1 VNTTPPDPAQ
11 HRHEWDEIINPDSAV
26 RQFVCFACE
35 GVTTGCIECERPL
48 TTALA
53 ICDRCLIRARKIIT
67 DIVEAIDTV
76 PFHHAEIMGL
86 RAVRYDR
93 VLVSSSGNTD
103 LLPFGLD
110 QVYDDVD
117 PTRQTNLGISVARDP
132 QTAVDT
138 LQAWAEAWADTRG
151 DPYPSWQSYLPSHT
165 LWAAQNVADSQWATY
180 LDEAR
185 QVRSTVRRLLG
196 INPEKQASSCV
207 HCGGTVVQDW
217 TKTGL
222 GDELRCTQCSMT
234 WGGRASLDDAVL
246 HTARAL
252 PDTHPETLVTLAE
265 AKAAYRG
272 RIRPNLLGLWIHR
285 DAKDQETYA
294 AAVARAVED
303 GNDPAMV
310 EHPMPRLAVRG
321 HNAHGAAL
329 YRLGDVDA
337 RTSASTLAVSA

>member
-1 VNTTPPDPAQ
+1 MNSTPSDPAQ
-11 HRHEWDEIINPDSAV
+11 HHHEWIV
-26 RQFVCFACE
+26 E
-35 GVTTGCIECERPL
+35 GTLCAPTTFMCTQCTVTTTGCVECDRPL
-48 TTALA
+48 LTDLA
-53 ICDRCLIRARKIIT
+53 ICERCLIRARKIIT

-93 VLVSSSGNTD
+93 VLVTSSGDSNR
-103 LLPFGLD
+103 LPFGLD
-110 QVYDDVD
+110 MVYDEAD
-117 PTRQTNLGISVARDP
+117 PTRQTNLGITVARDP

-151 DPYPSWQSYLPSHT
+151 DPYPSWQTYLPSHT
-165 LWAAQNVADSQWATY
+165 LWAAQNVAESQWATY

-196 INPEKQASSCV
+196 INPEREAVPCAL
-207 HCGGTVVQDW
+207 CGGSVRREW
-217 TKTGL
+217 TSQGL
-222 GDELRCTQCSMT
+222 DDLRQCSGCGTT
-234 WGGRASLDDAVL
+234 WPDEERMKTANQRAIL
-246 HTARAL
+246 AL
-252 PDTHPETLVTLAE
+252 PATHPDVLVTLAE

-272 RIRPNLLGLWIHR
+272 RIRPNLLGLWVHR
-285 DAKDQETYA
+285 DARDQETYA

-321 HNAHGAAL
+321 RDSRGAAL

-337 RTSASTLAVSA
+337 RTTAMALAVSA